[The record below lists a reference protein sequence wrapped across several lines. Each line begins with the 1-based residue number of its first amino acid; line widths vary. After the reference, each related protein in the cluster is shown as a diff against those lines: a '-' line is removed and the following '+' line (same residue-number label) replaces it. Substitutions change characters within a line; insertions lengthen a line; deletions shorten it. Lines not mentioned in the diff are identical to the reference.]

1 MIEEYMKEK
10 KRNNWIIRF
19 AELTAGYEHDA
30 PCHDFQDFG
39 YSKNCVIILILNF
52 LKLYWDLD
60 LRYLGLVFSSYRMV
74 ALSCL
79 VACTFQRLSFCL
91 RILISIPVV

>member
-39 YSKNCVIILILNF
+39 YSKNCAILLILNF
-52 LKLYWDLD
+52 FKLY
-60 LRYLGLVFSSYRMV
+60 
-74 ALSCL
+74 
-79 VACTFQRLSFCL
+79 
-91 RILISIPVV
+91 